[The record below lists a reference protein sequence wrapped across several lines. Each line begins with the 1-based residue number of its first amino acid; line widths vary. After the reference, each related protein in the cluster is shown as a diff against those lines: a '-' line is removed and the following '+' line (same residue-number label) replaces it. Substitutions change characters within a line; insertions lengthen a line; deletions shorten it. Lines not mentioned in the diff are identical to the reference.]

1 MLTAALFRRDAAAST
16 SYNGTGAG
24 ADCMSVEKLLES
36 MQIKVVRSL
45 EDR

>member
-1 MLTAALFRRDAAAST
+1 MMTASALFRRDAAASELELI
-16 SYNGTGAG
+16 GA
-24 ADCMSVEKLLES
+24 MSVMEKLLES